1 MYTDETLTPKEAIRL
16 CALGTLALKSRTY
29 GGLAG
34 DIRHFVSRMMGP
46 SLDVLG
52 ASVELLKYEGLIAPE
67 DEGDDPL
74 FAITEAGRDELR
86 TLLVARVRSGALE
99 LNKLIVALKFHFLHL
114 LEDADQRTQADLLL
128 EVCESELTRLE
139 DLRAH
144 HADDAGYLVQ
154 WLDHDIAQSESR
166 LVWLENFRRE
176 LGQELSQE
184 LGSGD

>member
-16 CALGTLALKSRTY
+16 CALGTLALKPRTY
-29 GGLAG
+29 GGLAN

-67 DEGDDPL
+67 GQGDDPL
-74 FAITEAGRDELR
+74 FAITQAGRDELR
-86 TLLVARVRSGALE
+86 TLLLARIRTGALE

-114 LEDADQRTQADLLL
+114 LDDADRRAQADLLL
-128 EVCESELTRLE
+128 EVCEGELTRLE

-144 HADDAGYLVQ
+144 HSGDAGYLVQ
-154 WLDHDIAQSESR
+154 WLDHDIAQSKAH
-166 LVWLENFRRE
+166 LVWLENFRRD
-176 LGQELSQE
+176 LGADE
-184 LGSGD
+184 